1 MTYSVFHLLKQY
13 QETVS
18 VQLEQVTMKDLE
30 AYASKTRKEE
40 TGYDILRSHH
50 SSYGSHGS
58 W

>member
-30 AYASKTRKEE
+30 AYASRARKEE

-50 SSYGSHGS
+50 SSHGSHGS

>member
-30 AYASKTRKEE
+30 AYASRAGKEE
-40 TGYDILRSHH
+40 TGYDILFLCTKKPST
-50 SSYGSHGS
+50 SI
-58 W
+58 